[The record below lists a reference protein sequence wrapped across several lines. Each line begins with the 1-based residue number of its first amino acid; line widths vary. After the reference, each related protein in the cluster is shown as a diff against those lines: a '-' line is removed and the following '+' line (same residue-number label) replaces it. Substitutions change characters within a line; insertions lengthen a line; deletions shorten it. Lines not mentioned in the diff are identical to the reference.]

1 MPKFLRRDPA
11 AYATLIQAV
20 LGLALSW
27 GLFSLTETLVP
38 LIMACVNAAI
48 GVGVALYTK
57 RTGFSFAIGLVQAVI
72 ALMAGY
78 GLELTVDQT
87 TGVIFLSTIVLGFF
101 NWTANSPA
109 DSPGLSEEPMVAR
122 GTVVNQT
129 FTASPDVNGDLVVEA
144 VKRAERSG
152 GL

>member
-1 MPKFLRRDPA
+1 MLKFLRRDPA

-27 GLFSLTETLVP
+27 GLFGLTETLIP

-48 GVGVALYTK
+48 GVAVAIYTK

-78 GLELTVDQT
+78 GLTLTVDQT
-87 TGVIFLSTIVLGFF
+87 TGIIFLSTIVLGFF

-109 DSPGLSEEPMVAR
+109 ETPGLHEEPMVVE
-122 GTVVNQT
+122 GEVLSTLDEP
-129 FTASPDVNGDLVVEA
+129 SPYTPPSVQ
-144 VKRAERSG
+144 
-152 GL
+152 

>member
-1 MPKFLRRDPA
+1 MLKFLRRDPA

-78 GLELTVDQT
+78 GLTLTVDQT

-101 NWTANSPA
+101 NWTQNAAAEN
-109 DSPGLSEEPMVAR
+109 PGLGEEPVVAA

-129 FTASPDVNGDLVVEA
+129 IVSA
-144 VKRAERSG
+144 VDPG
-152 GL
+152 I

>member
-1 MPKFLRRDPA
+1 MPNFLRRDPA

-27 GLFSLTETLVP
+27 GLFGLTETLVP

-57 RTGFSFAIGLVQAVI
+57 RTGFSFAIGLVQATI

-101 NWTANSPA
+101 NWTSNSAAETP
-109 DSPGLSEEPMVAR
+109 SLHEEPMVVP

-129 FTASPDVNGDLVVEA
+129 FATTPEVADALANKADLA
-144 VKRAERSG
+144 G
-152 GL
+152 GGF

>member
-1 MPKFLRRDPA
+1 MPQFLRRDPA

-109 DSPGLSEEPMVAR
+109 ENPGLSEEPMVVQ
-122 GTVVNQT
+122 GTVVNQH
-129 FTASPDVNGDLVVEA
+129 FASSPEIADALANKADLA
-144 VKRAERSG
+144 G
-152 GL
+152 GGH